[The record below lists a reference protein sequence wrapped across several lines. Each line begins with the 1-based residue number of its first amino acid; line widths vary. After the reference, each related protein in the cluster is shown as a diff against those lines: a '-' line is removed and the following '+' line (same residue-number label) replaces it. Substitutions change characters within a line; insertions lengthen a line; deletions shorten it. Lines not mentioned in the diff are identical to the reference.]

1 MTTMLASD
9 SGTASP
15 VSVDDFRWLPTRA
28 GLVNVWQYTE
38 EILEFERGR
47 LVLYGPNG
55 SGKTMALELLL
66 PHLLD
71 AKGLPG
77 RLSTSGADRGGLWD
91 RVSGYDEGEPRT
103 GYLWLEFALDDERTF
118 TAGVR
123 LRAKP
128 SGGGDKHWFTT
139 PRRVAIDFSLLDEHR
154 RPLSVEQ
161 LTEAVG
167 AEGRVWGSDTSGYRQ
182 AIRTT
187 LFPGWSDDRLDA
199 LIRTLLVVRKQNVTD
214 GLSPTRLSDLLSEA
228 LPPLDDLELGRVA
241 DGFA

>member
-1 MTTMLASD
+1 
-9 SGTASP
+9 
-15 VSVDDFRWLPTRA
+15 
-28 GLVNVWQYTE
+28 
-38 EILEFERGR
+38 LEFERGR

-91 RVSGYDEGEPRT
+91 RVSGYDEGAPRP
-103 GYLWLEFALDDERTF
+103 GYLWLEFARDDETTF

-139 PRRVAIDFSLLDEHR
+139 PRRVGSDFSLLDDHR

-161 LTEAVG
+161 LTEEVG
-167 AEGRVWGSDTSGYRQ
+167 PDGRVWGSDTSGYRQ

-187 LFPGWSDDRLDA
+187 LFPGWPD
-199 LIRTLLVVRKQNVTD
+199 
-214 GLSPTRLSDLLSEA
+214 
-228 LPPLDDLELGRVA
+228 
-241 DGFA
+241 